1 MKTTILAFI
10 CAIFMA
16 VPAIACPTVTLTKI
30 DLSATSSV
38 AASGGT
44 SNKVGF
50 VTAGALDAS
59 SATASQVGNTVKTST
74 VTGGSAFSAFSS
86 SPKIAAGTFVGGA
99 TATIDTKKLSVSV
112 GR

>member
-16 VPAIACPTVTLTKI
+16 VPAIACPTEI
-30 DLSATSSV
+30 DLSAISSV

-44 SNKVGF
+44 LNKVGF

-74 VTGGSAFSAFSS
+74 VTGGSAFSS
-86 SPKIAAGTFVGGA
+86 SPKIAAGAFAAGAFAGGA

>member
-50 VTAGALDAS
+50 VTASALDAS

-74 VTGGSAFSAFSS
+74 VTGGSAFSS

>member
-16 VPAIACPTVTLTKI
+16 VPAIAYPTVTLPQI
-30 DLSATSSV
+30 VLSATSSV
-38 AASGGT
+38 TASGGT
-44 SNKVGF
+44 SNKFGF

-74 VTGGSAFSAFSS
+74 DTGGSAFSS
-86 SPKIAAGTFVGGA
+86 SPKIAAGTFAGRA
-99 TATIDTKKLSVSV
+99 TATIDTKKLSV